1 MTPRD
6 RLLASLV
13 AVLWGANFV
22 AIHLSLE
29 HYPPFFLVGLRFLVL
44 AIPTVLFVKW
54 PGVKV
59 RWLLGYGLG
68 FGILQ
73 FAFLYA
79 GMEAG
84 MPPGL
89 ASLVL
94 QASAPFTVV
103 LAAVWLREKL
113 TLVQGIGIAVA
124 VAGLGIIA
132 ADRAQVSA
140 LLPVILTLCGAL
152 GWAFGN
158 ICSRQAQ
165 PRSPLG
171 LTLWMSVVPPI
182 PLIAL
187 SLLIEGP
194 ERVGESLAT
203 TFTPEALP
211 AVLGLLY
218 TVVLGTIAG
227 SGIWVTLMKRNP
239 SSKVAPFSMLVPVA
253 GFTSA
258 WLILGEIPA
267 PADLLGGAVV
277 ITGVLIA
284 TTTWRPH
291 RKKPTPPADPSA
303 QNSPLAPASASA
315 PDPASTPASS
325 VGGAGGSV
333 SAGHGAATVSGASAG

>member
-1 MTPRD
+1 MPPRD
-6 RLLASLV
+6 RLLAALV
-13 AVLWGANFV
+13 AVLWGVNFV

-54 PGVKV
+54 PGVKL

-79 GMEAG
+79 GMQAG

-103 LAAVWLREKL
+103 IAALWLRERL
-113 TLVQGIGIAVA
+113 TVIQGVGIAIA
-124 VAGLGIIA
+124 CGGLGVIA
-132 ADRAQVSA
+132 AERAGVSA

-158 ICSRQAQ
+158 VCSRQAN
-165 PRSPLG
+165 PDSPLR

-182 PLIAL
+182 PMIAL
-187 SLLIEGP
+187 SLLVEGP
-194 ERVGESLAT
+194 DVVWRSLSTA
-203 TFTPEALP
+203 FTPEALP
-211 AVLGLLY
+211 ANLGLAY
-218 TVVLGTIAG
+218 TVVLGTIVG
-227 SGIWVTLMKRNP
+227 SGIWTTLMKRNP
-239 SSKVAPFSMLVPVA
+239 SSRVAPFSMLVPVA

-258 WLILGEIPA
+258 WI
-267 PADLLGGAVV
+267 LLGDVPTWGDIIGGCIV
-277 ITGVLIA
+277 IAGVAIA
-284 TTTWRPH
+284 TVAWRRRARLP
-291 RKKPTPPADPSA
+291 RDLDPEESPTA
-303 QNSPLAPASASA
+303 
-315 PDPASTPASS
+315 T
-325 VGGAGGSV
+325 AG
-333 SAGHGAATVSGASAG
+333 

>member
-1 MTPRD
+1 MARPPGPQPERVTSRD
-6 RLLASLV
+6 RLLAALV
-13 AVLWGANFV
+13 AVLWGVNFV
-22 AIHLSLE
+22 AIHFSLE

-44 AIPTVLFVKW
+44 VIPTVLFVKW

-79 GMEAG
+79 GMQAG

-103 LAAVWLREKL
+103 LAALWLRERI
-113 TLVQGIGIAVA
+113 TVVQGIGVLIA

-132 ADRAQVSA
+132 AERAGTSA
-140 LLPVILTLCGAL
+140 LLPVVLTLCGAL

-158 ICSRQAQ
+158 VCSRQAR
-165 PRSPLG
+165 PVSPLG

-187 SLLIEGP
+187 SLLVEGP
-194 ERVGESLAT
+194 DLIGRSIVT
-203 TFTPEALP
+203 TFTVEAIP
-211 AVLGLLY
+211 AVLGLAY
-218 TVVLGTIAG
+218 TVLLGTVVG

-239 SSKVAPFSMLVPVA
+239 SSRVAPFSMLVPVA

-258 WLILGEIPA
+258 WLILGEVPNA
-267 PADLLGGAVV
+267 GDLVGGAVV
-277 ITGVLIA
+277 IAGVFIA
-284 TTTWRPH
+284 TTTWRP
-291 RKKPTPPADPSA
+291 RRSRA
-303 QNSPLAPASASA
+303 APDLSSA
-315 PDPASTPASS
+315 PT
-325 VGGAGGSV
+325 
-333 SAGHGAATVSGASAG
+333 

>member
-1 MTPRD
+1 M
-6 RLLASLV
+6 
-13 AVLWGANFV
+13 LWGVNFV
-22 AIHLSLE
+22 AIHFSLE
-29 HYPPFFLVGLRFLVL
+29 QYPPFFLVGLRFLVL

-103 LAAVWLREKL
+103 LAALWLRERI
-113 TLVQGIGIAVA
+113 TVVQGVGVLVA

-132 ADRAQVSA
+132 AERAGTSA

-158 ICSRQAQ
+158 ICSRQAK
-165 PRSPLG
+165 PVSPLG

-187 SLLIEGP
+187 SLLVEGP
-194 ERVGESLAT
+194 DLIWHSVVT
-203 TFTPEALP
+203 TFTVEAIP
-211 AVLGLLY
+211 AVLGLAY
-218 TVVLGTIAG
+218 TVLLGTVVG

-239 SSKVAPFSMLVPVA
+239 SSRVAPFSMLVPVA

-258 WLILGEIPA
+258 WLILGEVPNV
-267 PADLLGGAVV
+267 ADLLGGVVV
-277 ITGVLIA
+277 IAGVFIA
-284 TTTWRPH
+284 TATWRP
-291 RKKPTPPADPSA
+291 R
-303 QNSPLAPASASA
+303 SPRQPRR
-315 PDPASTPASS
+315 PDPAQSLTPPEPAAARP
-325 VGGAGGSV
+325 GAD
-333 SAGHGAATVSGASAG
+333 

>member
-1 MTPRD
+1 MTTRD
-6 RLLASLV
+6 RLLAALV
-13 AVLWGANFV
+13 AVLWGVNFV
-22 AIHLSLE
+22 AIHFSLE
-29 HYPPFFLVGLRFLVL
+29 QYPPFFLVALRFLVL

-54 PGVKV
+54 PGVKL

-79 GMEAG
+79 GLEAG

-103 LAAVWLREKL
+103 LAAVWLRERL
-113 TLVQGIGIAVA
+113 TLVQGIGILVA

-132 ADRAQVSA
+132 AERSGTSA
-140 LLPVILTLCGAL
+140 LMPVILTLCGAL

-158 ICSRQAQ
+158 ICSRQAN
-165 PRSPLG
+165 PVSPLG

-182 PLIAL
+182 PLLAL
-187 SLLIEGP
+187 ALVFEGP
-194 ERVGESLAT
+194 ERIWESVAT
-203 TFTPEALP
+203 SFTLEALP

-218 TVVLGTIAG
+218 TVVLGTVVG

-239 SSKVAPFSMLVPVA
+239 SSRVAPFSMLVPVA

-258 WLILGEIPA
+258 WLILGEVPN

-277 ITGVLIA
+277 ITGVFIA
-284 TTTWRPH
+284 TATWSRRGHRP
-291 RKKPTPPADPSA
+291 RTGPGGPTPTAE
-303 QNSPLAPASASA
+303 
-315 PDPASTPASS
+315 TPIPVPESR
-325 VGGAGGSV
+325 V
-333 SAGHGAATVSGASAG
+333 

>member
-1 MTPRD
+1 
-6 RLLASLV
+6 V
-13 AVLWGANFV
+13 AVLWGVNFV
-22 AIHLSLE
+22 AIHFSLGQ
-29 HYPPFFLVGLRFLVL
+29 YPPFFLVGLRFLVL

-103 LAAVWLREKL
+103 LAALWLRERI
-113 TLVQGIGIAVA
+113 TVVQGVGVLIA

-132 ADRAQVSA
+132 AERAGTSA

-158 ICSRQAQ
+158 ICSRQAK
-165 PRSPLG
+165 PVSPLG

-187 SLLIEGP
+187 SLIIEGP
-194 ERVGESLAT
+194 NRIWHSVVT
-203 TFTPEALP
+203 TFTVEAIP
-211 AVLGLLY
+211 AVLGLAY
-218 TVVLGTIAG
+218 TVLLGTVVG

-239 SSKVAPFSMLVPVA
+239 SSRVAPFSMLVPVA

-258 WLILGEIPA
+258 WLILGEVPN
-267 PADLLGGAVV
+267 PADLVGGGVV
-277 ITGVLIA
+277 IAGVFIA
-284 TTTWRPH
+284 TTTWRP
-291 RKKPTPPADPSA
+291 
-303 QNSPLAPASASA
+303 
-315 PDPASTPASS
+315 
-325 VGGAGGSV
+325 
-333 SAGHGAATVSGASAG
+333 GHGRRPGQPEIVAAARNAG

>member
-1 MTPRD
+1 MPTRD
-6 RLLASLV
+6 RLLAVLV
-13 AVLWGANFV
+13 AVLWGVNFV
-22 AIHLSLE
+22 AIHFSLE

-79 GMEAG
+79 GMAAG

-103 LAAVWLREKL
+103 LAAVWLRERL
-113 TLVQGIGIAVA
+113 TLVQGIGILVA

-165 PRSPLG
+165 PSSPLG

-187 SLLIEGP
+187 SLVIEGP
-194 ERVGESLAT
+194 DAVWTSLAT

-211 AVLGLLY
+211 AVLGLVY
-218 TVVLGTIAG
+218 TVVIGTIVGA
-227 SGIWVTLMKRNP
+227 GIWVTLMKRNP

-258 WLILGEIPA
+258 WLLLGEIPG

-277 ITGVLIA
+277 VAGVLLATLTWRRTSAPPPAPGTPAGTAPGPVQAARTA
-284 TTTWRPH
+284 TTEAPEPERPGLTAE
-291 RKKPTPPADPSA
+291 RPA
-303 QNSPLAPASASA
+303 
-315 PDPASTPASS
+315 
-325 VGGAGGSV
+325 
-333 SAGHGAATVSGASAG
+333 